1 MDRGFPVYIL
11 CKAKQGRQT
20 KNFEFR
26 SLWDRSMAGAWG
38 ESRSDET
45 CIKKLQIF
53 VCQTLHMK
61 KQSIGKYTSMIEE
74 QFDMFHCEFG
84 AWMPDYE
91 RGQNSLLNL
100 A

>member
-1 MDRGFPVYIL
+1 MYIL

-20 KNFEFR
+20 NKFEFR
-26 SLWDRSMAGAWG
+26 SLKDRSMAGAWG
-38 ESRSDET
+38 ESRPDET
-45 CIKKLQIF
+45 CTKKLQIF

-61 KQSIGKYTSMIEE
+61 KQSIRKYSSMIEE
-74 QFDMFHCEFG
+74 HFDMLSCEFG
-84 AWMPDYE
+84 TWMPDYE

>member
-1 MDRGFPVYIL
+1 MYIL

-20 KNFEFR
+20 KKFEFR

-45 CIKKLQIF
+45 CIKKLQI
-53 VCQTLHMK
+53 VVLQTLQMK
-61 KQSIGKYTSMIEE
+61 KQSIGKYSSMIEE
-74 QFDMFHCEFG
+74 HFDMLSCDFG

>member
-1 MDRGFPVYIL
+1 MYIL

-61 KQSIGKYTSMIEE
+61 KQSIGEYSSMTLEH
-74 QFDMFHCEFG
+74 FGMLCCEFG

>member
-1 MDRGFPVYIL
+1 MYIL

-45 CIKKLQIF
+45 CIKNLQIF
-53 VCQTLHMK
+53 VCQTLQMK

-74 QFDMFHCEFG
+74 LDMFHYEFG

>member
-1 MDRGFPVYIL
+1 MYIL

-26 SLWDRSMAGAWG
+26 SLRDRSMAGAWG

-53 VCQTLHMK
+53 VCQTLQMK

-74 QFDMFHCEFG
+74 HFDMFHCEFG